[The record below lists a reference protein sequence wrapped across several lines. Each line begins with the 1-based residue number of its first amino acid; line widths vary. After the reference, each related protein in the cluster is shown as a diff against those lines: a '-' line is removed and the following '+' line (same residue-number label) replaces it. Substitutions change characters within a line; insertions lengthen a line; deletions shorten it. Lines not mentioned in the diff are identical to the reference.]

1 LVAAVVVAFST
12 GKLNGVLNPIASTGI
27 VLGGVQFGLFAAG
40 GLTVMALAVV
50 EVWRH
55 RDGKAWLLSA
65 WIFGTFIFA
74 SFVNWSINGRSILP
88 MVPAVTILLAR
99 HFDDAPSA
107 PARRSTPL
115 LYALTLAAAVVALG
129 VTWADARLAEAARS
143 TVATIQKR
151 IHGDSNT
158 LWFQG
163 HWGFQYYM
171 ERIGGR
177 AIDLNKIGVRSG
189 DRVAIPDNNTNIW
202 LPKVSQIDPSEV
214 VTFQSD
220 GPHFLTTMQTQL
232 GAGFYSNIFG
242 PLPFSF
248 GHPSREGCSLVRFK
262 WAKKP

>member
-1 LVAAVVVAFST
+1 MAF
-12 GKLNGVLNPIASTGI
+12 N
-27 VLGGVQFGLFAAG
+27 
-40 GLTVMALAVV
+40 
-50 EVWRH
+50 
-55 RDGKAWLLSA
+55 
-65 WIFGTFIFA
+65 FGTNSSSRNVSGMRAPDLAIQ
-74 SFVNWSINGRSILP
+74 NRSAL
-88 MVPAVTILLAR
+88 R
-99 HFDDAPSA
+99 
-107 PARRSTPL
+107 RRSGRNARKVGTNNSVPL
-115 LYALTLAAAVVALG
+115 
-129 VTWADARLAEAARS
+129 AARS
-143 TVATIQKR
+143 TVATIEKKVR
-151 IHGDSNT
+151 GDSNT

-177 AIDLNKIGVRSG
+177 AIDLNKIRVRSG

-220 GPHFLTTMQTQL
+220 GPRFLTTMQTQL
-232 GAGFYSNIFG
+232 GAGFYSNVFG